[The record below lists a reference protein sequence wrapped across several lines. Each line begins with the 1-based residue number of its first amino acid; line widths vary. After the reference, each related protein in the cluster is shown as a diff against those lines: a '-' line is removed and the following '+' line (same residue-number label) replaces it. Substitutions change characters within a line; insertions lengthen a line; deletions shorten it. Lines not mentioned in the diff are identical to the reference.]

1 MLSALGYW
9 QSKLVSE
16 GKYSSLYDEYIQ
28 KEHGCEVGG
37 GQTARSKPSKDSSIS
52 HPPSAPA
59 PTPYL
64 QPPTAKYDAFDNGDI
79 EIDEAT
85 ELTIDHFWGLF
96 LILLFG
102 CGLSYAVDLK
112 EHNLKYLSIKA
123 ELASRR

>member
-1 MLSALGYW
+1 MPVSQPIGIKTIKLQQDLVYAAGVDLFEYDVLSALGYW

-64 QPPTAKYDAFDNGDI
+64 QPPTAKYDAFDN
-79 EIDEAT
+79 
-85 ELTIDHFWGLF
+85 H
-96 LILLFG
+96 
-102 CGLSYAVDLK
+102 
-112 EHNLKYLSIKA
+112 
-123 ELASRR
+123 RQ